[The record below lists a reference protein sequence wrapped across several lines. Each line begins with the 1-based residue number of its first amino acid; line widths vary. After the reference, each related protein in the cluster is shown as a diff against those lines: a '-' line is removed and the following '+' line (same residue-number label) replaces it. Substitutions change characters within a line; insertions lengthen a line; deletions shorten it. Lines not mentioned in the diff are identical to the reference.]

1 MAGGFA
7 QKKRQYLEANMH
19 YITHNAVI
27 PPVDGK
33 VSQSTSARL
42 ELASSPAAINT
53 LLEISG
59 KAVLRN

>member
-1 MAGGFA
+1 MRSLGEGAHVHLNPNDGMAGGFA

-33 VSQSTSARL
+33 VWLQ
-42 ELASSPAAINT
+42 
-53 LLEISG
+53 
-59 KAVLRN
+59 